1 MNGINC
7 LLNNLVVNRSNMK
20 FAKSESCFGNFESR
34 PYHVKI
40 LILDTWFLIIP
51 KKVTFFK
58 ILSSNII
65 LLKTTDDI
73 KNLFAVMGC

>member
-7 LLNNLVVNRSNMK
+7 RLNNLVVNRSSMQ
-20 FAKSESCFGNFESR
+20 FAKRESCFENFESR

-40 LILDTWFLIIP
+40 LILDTWFLILP
-51 KKVTFFK
+51 KIVTFFK

-65 LLKTTDDI
+65 LLKTTDAT